1 MDNNEL
7 RMASLARIASLYFD
21 QNKTQQEISTITG
34 IARTGI
40 SRMITEAREKRV
52 VDIIVRYPWNSR
64 PLEEKL
70 ISTFGLKAARVMVVE
85 NETYEEMLHGLGV
98 LAAAYFS
105 QILQDKMVIGISWGS
120 ALYQMIKALQPP
132 QLSELEV
139 VQLIGA
145 TGSENILT
153 DGPLLARI
161 LADCLGSFCR
171 YLHAPLIVENKMIR
185 DALLQDR
192 IIRETLSRADEADVA
207 LVGIGS
213 IHPDLYS
220 LKRAGYVTE
229 AERMQL
235 TQYGVVGD
243 ICGQHYSING
253 EWLDIDINH
262 RVVGADLNTLSKID
276 TVIAVAGDERKGDAI
291 LGALRGKLVDV
302 LITDSNVADYVLNH
316 A

>member
-1 MDNNEL
+1 MDNNDL
-7 RMASLARIASLYFD
+7 RMASLARIASHYYD
-21 QNKTQQEISTITG
+21 HNKTQQEISDITG

-40 SRMITEAREKRV
+40 SRMITEAREKGV

-64 PLEEKL
+64 LLEEKL
-70 ISTFGLKAARVMVVE
+70 VSTFGLKAARVMVLE
-85 NETYEEMLHGLGV
+85 NETYEEMLRGLGM

-105 QILQDKMVIGISWGS
+105 QILRDKMVIGISWGS

-132 QLSELEV
+132 HLSDLEV

-145 TGSENILT
+145 TGSESNLT
-153 DGPLLARI
+153 DGPLLAQI
-161 LADCLGSFCR
+161 LATCLGSSCR

-192 IIRETLSRADEADVA
+192 NISDTLSRANKADVA

-213 IHPDLYS
+213 IHSDLYS

-229 AERMQL
+229 TERMQL
-235 TQYGVVGD
+235 AGCGVVGD
-243 ICGQHYSING
+243 ICGLHYSING

-276 TVIAVAGDERKGDAI
+276 TVIGVAGDERKGDAI

-302 LITDSNVADYVLNH
+302 LITDSNVAEYVLNH